1 MPDDQKQT
9 QNDKYA
15 LSTAAFFKDL
25 AACKELIAQGHDINQ
40 LNEYGETPLITAVD
54 DCDDVDWIAE
64 LLDLGANIDACDE
77 DGDTALQVAEF
88 KEHNKVAEFLLER
101 GATAIPGTSQRQQTE
116 DAVYEFWAERRNRFL
131 DDRMYVLEI
140 SRLTPISAGLFPDP
154 HTSPGKWSVI
164 TRRNCPGYPP
174 TRTDDFDA
182 YEDAVEYLKKVA
194 PETPRVSLGKRCP
207 NPPPSW
213 DEFQAW
219 LEASNLPRMP
229 Y

>member
-1 MPDDQKQT
+1 MSDDQKKN

-15 LSTAAFFKDL
+15 LSNAAFFKDL
-25 AACKELIAQGHDINQ
+25 AACKRLIAQGHDINQ
-40 LNEYGETPLITAVD
+40 LNEYGETPLITAAE
-54 DCDDVDWIAE
+54 DCDDTEWIAA
-64 LLDLGANIDACDE
+64 LLDLGADIDACDE
-77 DGDTALQVAEF
+77 NGDTALQAAEF
-88 KEHNKVAEFLLER
+88 NDHTNVAEFLLER
-101 GATAIPGTSQRQQTE
+101 GATASIGPSHREQVE
-116 DAVYEFWAERRNRFL
+116 DAYCDFMMKRQNQFL
-131 DDRMYVLEI
+131 DDRMYLLEVA
-140 SRLTPISAGLFPDP
+140 RLTPISAGLFPDP

-194 PETPRVSLGKRCP
+194 PETPRVSLGKRSP
-207 NPPPSW
+207 NPVPSW
-213 DEFQAW
+213 DEFQDW